1 MIDVHCHLDLYQNP
15 EEVAQEIEKKQI
27 TTIAVTN
34 LPSHFI
40 FSAPHVRPY
49 KNIHLAL
56 GMHPLLTE
64 SHAELELKQFKQAAK
79 QTLFIGEVGLDFSV
93 HGKATASQQLITF
106 QEVLQ
111 SINDRPR
118 FISIHSRG
126 AEDRVND
133 LLAQYQIKRSVFH
146 WYSGSIS
153 VLGKIIEDGH
163 YLSINPAMIKSKNG
177 QKIIEQLPKSSVLTE
192 TDGPYLRIGARI
204 AKPSD
209 VANVLVYLAKAWGVS
224 ADEAEHQVF
233 ENFQGIIDPV
243 RRHSQY

>member
-1 MIDVHCHLDLYQNP
+1 MIDTHCHLDLYQNP
-15 EEVAQEIEKKQI
+15 EEVAREIEKKEI

-40 FSAPHVRPY
+40 FSTSHVKPY
-49 KNIHLAL
+49 KYIRLAL

-64 SHAELELKQFKQAAK
+64 SHTELELRRFKQSAQ

-126 AEDRVND
+126 AEDKVND
-133 LLAQYQIKRSVFH
+133 LLTQYQIKRSVFH
-146 WYSGSIS
+146 WYSGPVS
-153 VLGKIIEDGH
+153 VLTKIVENGH
-163 YLSINPAMIKSKNG
+163 YLSINPSMIKSKNG
-177 QKIIEQLPKSSVLTE
+177 QKIIDQLPKNRVLTE
-192 TDGPYLRIGARI
+192 TDGPYVKMGLRIVN
-204 AKPSD
+204 PSD
-209 VANVLVYLAKAWGVS
+209 VASVLVYLAKAWKISV
-224 ADEAEHQVF
+224 DEAEHQVF
-233 ENFQGIIDPV
+233 ENFQGIMDSIITP
-243 RRHSQY
+243 SQY